1 MFVDTARVTVSAGR
15 GGNGCLSFRR
25 EKFIPRGGPDG
36 GDGGRGGHIV
46 FQATNSL
53 NTLLP
58 FRYRPILS
66 SKNGQHGMGKQKHGA
81 DGEDIIVPVPIGV
94 LVRDAATGALLAD
107 IAAEGME
114 MTVAHGGRG
123 GIGNARFK
131 SSTNQ
136 APRRTTP
143 GKEGEKLILELE
155 LKLLADVALIGM
167 PNAGKSTLISKI
179 SSSKPKVADY
189 PFTTIEPNLG
199 MVDLGEYRT
208 CVVADIPGLISGAH
222 QGKGLGD
229 RFLRH
234 VDRCSFLL
242 HLLDVSVPPDQAL
255 SDFDT
260 VSKELSLS
268 SASLAQKPRVVV
280 LTKLDIPSARD
291 NLANVQKGLA
301 DRGFAAV
308 PISALGGEG
317 IPALIRTIANQL
329 EACRHGSG
337 AHVNLSPAGG

>member
-1 MFVDTARVTVSAGR
+1 MFVDTARVTVSAGK

-36 GDGGRGGHIV
+36 GDGGRGGHVV
-46 FQATNSL
+46 FRATNSL

-58 FRYRPILS
+58 FRYRSILS
-66 SKNGQHGMGKQKHGA
+66 AENGQHGMGKQKHGA
-81 DGEDIIVPVPIGV
+81 DGEDLIFPVPIGV
-94 LVRDAATGALLAD
+94 LVRDAATGSLLAD

-114 MTVAHGGRG
+114 VTVAHGGRG
-123 GIGNARFK
+123 GIGNAHFK

-143 GKEGEKLILELE
+143 GKEGEKITLELE
-155 LKLLADVALIGM
+155 LKLLADVAFIGM

-179 SSSKPKVADY
+179 SASKPKVADY

-234 VDRCSFLL
+234 VDRCSLLL
-242 HLLDVSVPPDQAL
+242 HLLDVSVPPGQAL
-255 SDFDT
+255 SDFDI
-260 VSKELSLS
+260 VSEELSLS

-280 LTKLDIPSARD
+280 LTKLDIPSAREH
-291 NLANVQKGLA
+291 LANVQQGLA

-317 IPALIRTIANQL
+317 IPALIRSIANQL

-337 AHVNLSPAGG
+337 TRVNLFPAGG